1 MAPTLLLRTG
11 ILVAN
16 YTQRTPPDS
25 LLHAFLDRPSI
36 LQHLVRDLAEG
47 QIDFEGQKLAD
58 LLATLVLSASGALAF
73 LVGFFLQDIKLAV
86 YIGLAGTALTFLLV
100 VPPWP
105 FYKRHPVKWLESNG
119 TGIRNVATIE
129 KSG

>member
-1 MAPTLLLRTG
+1 MADQ
-11 ILVAN
+11 ILD
-16 YTQRTPPDS
+16 Q
-25 LLHAFLDRPSI
+25 
-36 LQHLVRDLAEG
+36 VRDLAEG
-47 QIDFEGQKLAD
+47 QIVSAARRLYPNHVALMSASPQDFEGQKLAD

>member
-1 MAPTLLLRTG
+1 MADQ
-11 ILVAN
+11 V
-16 YTQRTPPDS
+16 
-25 LLHAFLDRPSI
+25 LD
-36 LQHLVRDLAEG
+36 QVRDLAEG

-73 LVGFFLQDIKLAV
+73 VIGFFLQDIKMAV
-86 YIGLAGTALTFLLV
+86 YVGLAGTAFTFLLV

-105 FYKRHPVKWLESNG
+105 FYKQHPVKWLE
-119 TGIRNVATIE
+119 TGSGSRNVTTIE

>member
-1 MAPTLLLRTG
+1 MADQ
-11 ILVAN
+11 ILD
-16 YTQRTPPDS
+16 Q
-25 LLHAFLDRPSI
+25 
-36 LQHLVRDLAEG
+36 VRDLAEG

-105 FYKRHPVKWLESNG
+105 FYKQHPVKWLESDG

>member
-1 MAPTLLLRTG
+1 MADQ
-11 ILVAN
+11 ILD
-16 YTQRTPPDS
+16 Q
-25 LLHAFLDRPSI
+25 
-36 LQHLVRDLAEG
+36 VRDLAEG

-58 LLATLVLSASGALAF
+58 LLATLVLSASGFTSQALAF

-86 YIGLAGTALTFLLV
+86 YIGLAGTALTFLLI

-105 FYKRHPVKWLESNG
+105 FYKQHPVKWLETGG
-119 TGIRNVATIE
+119 TGVRNVATIE